1 MPSGQ
6 AYLPCGTHGPFGL
19 LTIHS
24 SISLIL
30 EDVPL
35 ATTGK
40 DLALDAGL
48 VVRAG
53 LSAMV
58 LVTLV
63 LWTFLGPQQK
73 PAGCAVLRTQ
83 QQPCVLEFVQHGMRS
98 QLVGK
103 CAMD

>member
-1 MPSGQ
+1 MGCNS
-6 AYLPCGTHGPFGL
+6 YLCQVDRFIFLVALSPFGL
-19 LTIHS
+19 LTIYS

-40 DLALDAGL
+40 DLALDARL
-48 VVRAG
+48 VLHAG

-58 LVTLV
+58 LFALV

-73 PAGCAVLRTQ
+73 PAGCAVLRAQ
-83 QQPCVLEFVQHGMRS
+83 QQPCALEFV
-98 QLVGK
+98 
-103 CAMD
+103 